1 MKITLQE
8 ALDYLNKKLGLP
20 SSSTDNNP
28 IWFFYEMDKNQDG
41 IIDPEE
47 FDKDFDKD
55 IMKQFQNLHLRIPL
69 DQMGGNL
76 RHTSRCNKMMTLM

>member
-8 ALDYLNKKLGLP
+8 ASDYLHKKLGLP
-20 SSSTDNNP
+20 INDNNS
-28 IWFFYEMDKNQDG
+28 IRFFSEMDKNQDG

-55 IMKQFQNLHLRIPL
+55 IMKQFQNLHYKIL
-69 DQMGGNL
+69 
-76 RHTSRCNKMMTLM
+76 

>member
-8 ALDYLNKKLGLP
+8 ALDYMNKKLGLP

-28 IWFFYEMDKNQDG
+28 IWVFYEMDKNQDG
-41 IIDPEE
+41 VIDPEE

-55 IMKQFQNLHLRIPL
+55 IMKQFQNLHYKI
-69 DQMGGNL
+69 
-76 RHTSRCNKMMTLM
+76 